1 MRPAPIVVWGPLAV
15 GALLLILLALLD
27 GDRRLA
33 SALFFDAGQGQWLG
47 RGSFWMEDVLHTGGR
62 NLVRLIAFSA
72 LVVWLASFRARALAP
87 YRYAWGYLA
96 ACFALVPLFVG
107 ELKAI
112 TNVDCPWDLAGFGGL
127 RPYVEWFADR
137 PDGLP
142 HAACFP
148 GAHSSSAF
156 ALFALFFLLR
166 ASRPAWAQG
175 ALGFTGLVGVMFSVA
190 QQSRGAHFLSHD
202 VASAMIAWAM
212 CAGLHLWMFNGQD
225 RKT

>member
-1 MRPAPIVVWGPLAV
+1 MRTAPIVVWGPLAV
-15 GALLLILLALLD
+15 GALLLTVLALVD

-33 SALFFDAGQGQWLG
+33 SALFFDAGREQWLG

-72 LVVWLASFRARALAP
+72 LVAWLASFRARALAP
-87 YRYAWGYLA
+87 HRQAWGYLA
-96 ACFALVPLFVG
+96 ACFALVPLLVG
-107 ELKAI
+107 GLKAI
-112 TNVDCPWDLAGFGGL
+112 TNVDCPWDLAGFGGV

-156 ALFALFFLLR
+156 ALFALFFLWHR
-166 ASRPAWAQG
+166 SRPGWALG
-175 ALGFTGLVGVMFSVA
+175 ALGFTVLVGVLFSVA

-212 CAGLHLWMFNGQD
+212 CAGLHTWIVNGEG